1 MIYVQDEL
9 AETVTRMKAKL
20 DQETAAQTE
29 LKMKINELNLQIQN
43 LSSQVCTLKISCC
56 VSMFIDS
63 LGFDECGF

>member
-1 MIYVQDEL
+1 
-9 AETVTRMKAKL
+9 MKAKL

-56 VSMFIDS
+56 VSMFLDS
-63 LGFDECGF
+63 LGFDECAL